1 MDRYMQ
7 LYETN
12 KEFHDYVERLRR
24 PGKNDFVR
32 PLEEILSGEIVRNIG
47 DYYASRP
54 ASENASPVFPVSPND
69 FCSCDDKS
77 C

>member
-24 PGKNDFVR
+24 PGKNDAGIK
-32 PLEEILSGEIVRNIG
+32 LEEILARKTVKDVC
-47 DYYASRP
+47 DYFESKP
-54 ASENASPVFPVSPND
+54 ESEQNHGFPGVLKEKIE
-69 FCSCDDKS
+69 CECKS